1 MLRLVI
7 DWWWVTMPVWRWV
20 LTALFGSADW

>member
-1 MLRLVI
+1 VI
-7 DWWWVTMPVWRWV
+7 DWWWVLTMPVWRWV

>member
-1 MLRLVI
+1 VLTWWLVLL
-7 DWWWVTMPVWRWV
+7 MPLWRWV

>member
-1 MLRLVI
+1 MNEWLRLLLVL
-7 DWWWVTMPVWRWV
+7 TMPVWRAV